1 MKKYRIFK
9 AISIMLRYCGEAA
22 VGLAGRGKGT
32 GLLLVLALGLG
43 RGLSEGF

>member
-1 MKKYRIFK
+1 MKKYRIFR
-9 AISIMLRYCGEAA
+9 ATSIMLRCCGEAA

-32 GLLLVLALGLG
+32 GLLLALALGLG